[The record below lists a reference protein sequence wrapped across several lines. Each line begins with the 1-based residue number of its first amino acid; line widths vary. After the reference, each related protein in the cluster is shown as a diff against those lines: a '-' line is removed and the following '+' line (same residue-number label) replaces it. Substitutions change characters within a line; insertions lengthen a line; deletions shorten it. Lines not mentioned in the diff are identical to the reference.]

1 MLTNRHK
8 QSGTRGAGHTAPTW
22 PCLPKTGRGR
32 VVVAAGGVCPSESA
46 VAYLFGG
53 EPGLMG
59 AISIENPRFADRR
72 VGRNQ
77 NQI

>member
-8 QSGTRGAGHTAPTW
+8 QAGTRGAGAKAQAW
-22 PCLPKTGRGR
+22 PCLPETRRGGLA
-32 VVVAAGGVCPSESA
+32 AAGLGVCLSRPSA
-46 VAYLFGG
+46 AYLVGG

-59 AISIENPRFADRR
+59 AVSIENPRFADQ
-72 VGRNQ
+72 RN

>member
-8 QSGTRGAGHTAPTW
+8 QTGIRGAGATAHTW
-22 PCLPKTGRGR
+22 SCLPKTRRGVAKPA
-32 VVVAAGGVCPSESA
+32 VVGVCLSLSA
-46 VAYLFGG
+46 AAYLLGG

-59 AISIENPRFADRR
+59 AVSIENPRFADQ
-72 VGRNQ
+72 RN

>member
-8 QSGTRGAGHTAPTW
+8 QTGRRGAGATAQTW
-22 PCLPKTGRGR
+22 PCRPETRRGGLA
-32 VVVAAGGVCPSESA
+32 VAAVGLCLSPSS
-46 VAYLFGG
+46 AYLLGG

-59 AISIENPRFADRR
+59 AISIENPRFADQRA
-72 VGRNQ
+72 NQ

>member
-8 QSGTRGAGHTAPTW
+8 QTGIRGAGLKARTW
-22 PCLPKTGRGR
+22 ACMPETRRGLA
-32 VVVAAGGVCPSESA
+32 AAGVVGVCLSPSS
-46 VAYLFGG
+46 AYLLGG

-59 AISIENPRFADRR
+59 AVSIENPRFADQRA
-72 VGRNQ
+72 NQ